1 MDERKKGIEEDR
13 AIFAYKCVEDVSKDA
28 KVSEYYKS
36 YAKKIPTM
44 IQNNGFGP
52 AMAFVYSKKKNGKKD
67 DEKAY
72 ATLYG
77 NIEERL
83 KEIDLLEKDDE
94 LIKTIV
100 EIDSTEYREITIE
113 VLALFNWLRRFADG
127 MIEEVK

>member
-1 MDERKKGIEEDR
+1 
-13 AIFAYKCVEDVSKDA
+13 
-28 KVSEYYKS
+28 
-36 YAKKIPTM
+36 
-44 IQNNGFGP
+44 
-52 AMAFVYSKKKNGKKD
+52 MAFVYSKKKNGKKD

-94 LIKTIV
+94 LIKTSV